1 MFFHFSFYILCW
13 CRTQVVYGFL
23 TFIFTVLTVADVHLS
38 GICYSLFTLPLVV
51 NTHFITWVSFLLL
64 VW

>member
-1 MFFHFSFYILCW
+1 
-13 CRTQVVYGFL
+13 
-23 TFIFTVLTVADVHLS
+23 VLTVADVHLS

-51 NTHFITWVSFLLL
+51 NTHFITCVSFLLL